1 MSQPTFRCDDSLIES
16 SLAGR
21 LDRNAARNLE
31 AHLDRCQMCQERL
44 EVLAAAPAEWAEV
57 REQLLCWGLES
68 QSSPSDSSHPQ
79 STRNSTNI
87 LAHLAPTD
95 DPQMLG
101 RIGIYEVAGVIGS
114 GGMGIVLKGWDRAL
128 NRFVAIKVL
137 APHLAANVLARRR
150 FSREAQAAAAVVHD
164 NIVAIHGVSE
174 AGGLPYLAMPYIP
187 GPSLQKRID
196 KHGPLALVEALRIG
210 RQIASG
216 LAAAHAQGLVHRDIK
231 PANILLEDGT
241 ERLRIT
247 DFGLARAVDDAS
259 LTQEGTLAGTP
270 QYMSP
275 EQARGEAVGPQ
286 SDLFS
291 LGSLLYAVCT
301 GRPPFRGE
309 TSYGILRGITDHAPR
324 PIRELNADMP
334 GWLEAIIGKLLSKD
348 PRDRFGSAQEVA
360 QLLQECLAHVQHP
373 TIVCLPD
380 RALDLVQSTAS
391 NAKRRFLAST
401 PRIVAIALTSG
412 AMTLAALAWW
422 TLATKVKPDHAGSQG
437 SANTAMVLP
446 VAFDSV
452 PTVVPTSPGFIR
464 SLAFSADGQQ
474 LAAGSSDHVQ
484 VAKSHAG
491 AISIWNMAG
500 RRLQAT
506 FPEDF
511 GVFSVAFS
519 PDGKQ
524 VAFGNGRGVVK
535 VLDPKT
541 GKLLL
546 EEKIGAGD
554 TAVSYSAKGRWLAGG
569 CQSGTLVV
577 WSAADL
583 KKQTLSLEGPAA
595 PVLAIAF
602 SHDESK
608 VAAGGGTFPP
618 DKTLGSARVWELST
632 GSRLTTMRHGAPVMD
647 VTFSADDTR
656 VATACLDARARLWSL
671 RSGETIRSLWDP
683 ESGLVGIRFR
693 DDERVVTLGPR
704 SGIKLWRLDSDREP
718 ARLRL
723 RSSQLTTMALSP
735 DGKLIACG
743 GHEHLVQLWDIER
756 QEVVSELHLVD
767 GNELPPA
774 PIVSLAISADKS
786 RMAMGRADGGIV
798 VRETRSGRLLK
809 SIPGDSRESA
819 APISRSRGGSMPVST
834 VELQARH
841 RGAVNA
847 IVFTKSGRE
856 IISGGADGDL
866 RVWNIASAQTQE
878 LIYAHQADIR
888 SLAISPDGT
897 TLVAGS
903 SDRWISVW
911 NAESVK
917 EIRRW
922 EAHDSAVNAIVF
934 APEGTSFFT
943 AGEDGVAKRWKTHNG
958 DLLITCDVHR
968 EPIHTLA
975 MTPDGQTIAT
985 GSKDGQ
991 LVLWNARTGLDR
1003 RALPRH
1009 GSALRCLQF
1018 SDDGLSL
1025 VASGE
1030 AGGIRVWD
1038 ISSLSQQQSL
1048 TAHAKAVTGLSL
1060 VENNLVTVSLDG
1072 TTKIWK
1078 SLAATHGRGNDG
1090 GVDEGDSS
1098 P

>member
-1 MSQPTFRCDDSLIES
+1 MSQPTFRCDDSLIECL
-16 SLAGR
+16 LAGS

-31 AHLDRCQMCQERL
+31 EHLDRCQMCQERL
-44 EVLAAAPAEWAEV
+44 EELAAAPAEWAEV
-57 REQLLCWGLES
+57 REQLSCWELES

-79 STRNSTNI
+79 LARHSTNI

-101 RIGIYEVAGVIGS
+101 RLGSYEVAGIIGS

-174 AGGLPYLAMPYIP
+174 AGDLPYLVMPYIP

-196 KHGPLALVEALRIG
+196 KRGPLALVEVLRIG
-210 RQIASG
+210 HQIASG

-231 PANILLEDGT
+231 PANILLEDGV

-247 DFGLARAVDDAS
+247 DFGLARAIDDAS
-259 LTQEGTLAGTP
+259 LTQEGMLAGTP

-275 EQARGEAVGPQ
+275 EQARGETVGPQ

-309 TSYGILRGITDHAPR
+309 SSYGILRGITDHAPR

-348 PRDRFGSAQEVA
+348 ARDRFGSAQEVA

-373 TIVCLPD
+373 TIVPLPS
-380 RALDLVQSTAS
+380 RALELAQSAAGPT
-391 NAKRRFLAST
+391 KRRSLAST
-401 PRIVAIALTSG
+401 PRIVVAALMSG
-412 AMTLAALAWW
+412 VMTLTVLAWW
-422 TLATKVKPDHAGSQG
+422 VLATKVKPDHEGSPG
-437 SANTAMVLP
+437 VASEARVSPMAFDPIPTVLP
-446 VAFDSV
+446 A
-452 PTVVPTSPGFIR
+452 SPGFIR
-464 SLAFSADGQQ
+464 ALAFSADGQQ
-474 LAAGSSDHVQ
+474 LVAGSSDHAQ

-500 RRLQAT
+500 RRLQTT
-506 FPEDF
+506 FPEDS
-511 GVFSVAFS
+511 GIFSVALS

-524 VAFGNGRGVVK
+524 VALGNGRGVVK

-546 EEKIGAGD
+546 EERIGTGD
-554 TAVSYSAKGRWLAGG
+554 TSVCYSAKGRWLAGG

-577 WSAADL
+577 WSAVDL
-583 KKQTLSLEGPAA
+583 KKQTFSLEGPPASILT
-595 PVLAIAF
+595 VGF

-608 VAAGGGTFPP
+608 IAAGGGTFPP
-618 DKTLGSARVWELST
+618 DKTFGSARVWELST
-632 GSRLTTMRHGAPVMD
+632 GNRLTTMRHGAPVMD
-647 VTFSADDTR
+647 LTFSADDTLL
-656 VATACLDARARLWSL
+656 ATACLDARARLWSL
-671 RSGETIRSLWDP
+671 RSGETTHSLRDA

-693 DDERVVTLGPR
+693 DDERVVTLGPK
-704 SGIKLWRLDSDREP
+704 SGLKLWRLDSDREP

-723 RSSQLTTMALSP
+723 RASQLTAMALSP

-756 QEVVSELHLVD
+756 QDVVSELHLID
-767 GNELPPA
+767 GNELSPA

-786 RMAMGRADGGIV
+786 RMAIGREDGGIV
-798 VRETRSGRLLK
+798 IRETRSGRLLQTMA
-809 SIPGDSRESA
+809 GDNRGSA
-819 APISRSRGGSMPVST
+819 ASTNRALGSKPVST
-834 VELQARH
+834 VELHGGH

-847 IVFTKSGRE
+847 LVFSKSGHE

-866 RVWNIASAQTQE
+866 RVWNIASGQAQE
-878 LIYAHQADIR
+878 LVYAHEAGIR
-888 SLAISPDGT
+888 SLAISPDGAT
-897 TLVAGS
+897 VVAGS
-903 SDRWISVW
+903 ADRRISVW
-911 NAESVK
+911 NAGPIK

-922 EAHDSAVNAIVF
+922 EAHDSAVNAIAF
-934 APEGTSFFT
+934 DPEGSSFFT
-943 AGEDGVAKRWKTHNG
+943 AGEDGVAKRWKTDNG
-958 DLLITCDVHR
+958 DLLITCDAHR
-968 EPIHTLA
+968 APIHA
-975 MTPDGQTIAT
+975 MAITPNGQTIAT
-985 GSKDGQ
+985 GSNDGQ
-991 LVLWNARTGLDR
+991 VVLWNARTSLDR

-1009 GSALRCLQF
+1009 GSAVRCMQF
-1018 SDDGLSL
+1018 SDDGSSL
-1025 VASGE
+1025 IVSGDG
-1030 AGGIRVWD
+1030 GGIRVWD
-1038 ISSLSQQQSL
+1038 VSNLSQRQAL
-1048 TAHAKAVTGLSL
+1048 TVHTKAVTGLSL
-1060 VENNLVTVSLDG
+1060 VGNNLVTVSLDG

-1078 SLAATHGRGNDG
+1078 PLAVTHDR
-1090 GVDEGDSS
+1090 EGTADV
-1098 P
+1098 PD